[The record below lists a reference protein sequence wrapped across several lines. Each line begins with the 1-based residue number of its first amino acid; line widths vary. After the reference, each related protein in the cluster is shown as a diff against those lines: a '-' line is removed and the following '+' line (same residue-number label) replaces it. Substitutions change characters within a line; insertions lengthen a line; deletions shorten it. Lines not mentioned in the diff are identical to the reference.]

1 VDGTWTISPDQAWFR
16 GVGTGSGRTVHGD
29 ALGAGWHPSPDRI
42 RCLPGTL
49 NVRLADPDALVV
61 WRRIRE
67 GAALRLV
74 PPPPET
80 CGARLFRAVVAP
92 DVSAAIVVPDV
103 TRYGDDTLELVA
115 AVHVRN
121 YFGLHD
127 RDLVTLRMPAALAP
141 GSS

>member
-1 VDGTWTISPDQAWFR
+1 MLTRHAQRPPRGPGRARRVTPDP
-16 GVGTGSGRTVHGD
+16 GG
-29 ALGAGWHPSPDRI
+29 LGAP
-42 RCLPGTL
+42 
-49 NVRLADPDALVV
+49 A
-61 WRRIRE
+61 
-67 GAALRLV
+67 GAASA
-74 PPPPET
+74 ET

-103 TRYGDDTLELVA
+103 TRYGDNTLELVA

>member
-1 VDGTWTISPDQAWFR
+1 VVSLR
-16 GVGTGSGRTVHGD
+16 GVVASGLGQGAQFMAMPWVRDGIRRLIGFDAYPARSTSASWTRTRSSCGAGSGR
-29 ALGAGWHPSPDRI
+29 AR
-42 RCLPGTL
+42 
-49 NVRLADPDALVV
+49 
-61 WRRIRE
+61 
-67 GAALRLV
+67 RLV
-74 PPPPET
+74 PPQPET

-115 AVHVRN
+115 AVHARN

-127 RDLVTLRMPAALAP
+127 RDLVTLRVPAALAP